1 MHQSDPD
8 RSDGQGRPEQG
19 NDFAQSIA
27 SQSNSLQQAQARL
40 RVDLTKS
47 RGPPEENTA
56 RHTAA
61 MTRGLQC
68 LSLPLANAL
77 APLLGDEVFME
88 QVEEQYIKLT
98 NNTQLRQETALDLLH
113 ALGSLQEA
121 EEVGHDR
128 NSTKHEGGGELLGLS
143 SSGSE
148 AAGQDEVPWP
158 AALPSRGSTTS

>member
-8 RSDGQGRPEQG
+8 RSDGQGPPEQG
-19 NDFAQSIA
+19 NDFAQSIV

-47 RGPPEENTA
+47 GGRPEENTA

-61 MTRGLQC
+61 ILSGLQC

-77 APLLGDEVFME
+77 APLLGDEAFME

-98 NNTQLRQETALDLLH
+98 NNTQLQQETALDLLH

-121 EEVGHDR
+121 EEVDYDR
-128 NSTKHEGGGELLGLS
+128 NSTKHDGGDELLGLS
-143 SSGSE
+143 SSGSG
-148 AAGQDEVPWP
+148 AAGQDEVPRP
-158 AALPSRGSTTS
+158 VALPAKGSTTP